1 MAEHSFTLKTSLT
14 AALGVA
20 LCLSGF
26 AHAQQASLAR
36 AQSPTPRPDQPMSV
50 QVQWDEVRRDV
61 VRTQQS
67 GAVAVRRVSTP
78 AQPGNVQ
85 PGAWVETEVPILTP
99 NLEALALGREPEVL
113 LYPRGDFYTL
123 LIQSDDLIIEV
134 FGTRFGHARPDDLT
148 ARYLRG
154 SGEEGYRTS
163 RTAYGRELNFN
174 RYNVAY
180 SITLECLQPE
190 RDPRC
195 TDPAYGESLMRSL
208 QILPGTRNGG
218 G

>member
-99 NLEALALGREPEVL
+99 SLEALALEREPEVL

-134 FGTRFGHARPDDLT
+134 FGTRLGHARPDDLT

-195 TDPAYGESLMRSL
+195 TDPAYGERLMRSL

>member
-14 AALGVA
+14 AVLGVA

-36 AQSPTPRPDQPMSV
+36 AQSPTPRPDQPVSV

-99 NLEALALGREPEVL
+99 SLEALALEREPEVL

-134 FGTRFGHARPDDLT
+134 FGTRLGHARPDDLT

-195 TDPAYGESLMRSL
+195 TDPAYGERLMRSL

>member
-36 AQSPTPRPDQPMSV
+36 AQSPTPRPDQPVSV

-134 FGTRFGHARPDDLT
+134 FGTRLGHARPDDLT

-195 TDPAYGESLMRSL
+195 TDPAYGERLMRSL